1 MYVRMHLRDVEDVP
15 DLHLR
20 VHPRGEQQ
28 VARPR
33 EPSDRGDALGV
44 PRPRVHPL
52 LRDVALVLVLAA
64 RRRAG
69 AATSAPGSR
78 ASCRRGTPTLL
89 HRLALL
95 GVARL
100 PLLALG
106 LRLRLDRRRLLGGEL
121 RLLVRDRLVR
131 RVEAEP
137 LPLLLELRL
146 DRRLPREDRAAARA
160 SAHLSASPTMPSC
173 RAICGPP
180 PSLCPASPPVLG
192 SIAKPYALNVWYCS
206 SNAKSDDGWY
216 CAAAPRKCC
225 FDLIPAE
232 RCCPCVRLGPCSG
245 AHIVSYSGLA

>member
-1 MYVRMHLRDVEDVP
+1 MPPWNTERSSI
-15 DLHLR
+15 
-20 VHPRGEQQ
+20 
-28 VARPR
+28 AS
-33 EPSDRGDALGV
+33 PS
-44 PRPRVHPL
+44 
-52 LRDVALVLVLAA
+52 
-64 RRRAG
+64 
-69 AATSAPGSR
+69 SASR
-78 ASCRRGTPTLL
+78 ACRF
-89 HRLALL
+89 
-95 GVARL
+95 
-100 PLLALG
+100 
-106 LRLRLDRRRLLGGEL
+106 LRSASAFASTAAVCSAVSSGSLCGIGWYDASRRSRFRCSSSFDSIGAFREKT
-121 RLLVRDRLVR
+121 
-131 RVEAEP
+131 EP
-137 LPLLLELRL
+137 P
-146 DRRLPREDRAAARA
+146 RA